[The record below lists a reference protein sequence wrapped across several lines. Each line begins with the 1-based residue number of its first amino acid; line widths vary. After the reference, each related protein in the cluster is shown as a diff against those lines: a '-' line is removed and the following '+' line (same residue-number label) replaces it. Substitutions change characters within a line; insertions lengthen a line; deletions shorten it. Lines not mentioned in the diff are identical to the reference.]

1 MFVDQA
7 KIKIE
12 SGSGGH
18 GHIGF
23 FRARY
28 VPNGGPNGGDGGN
41 GGSVIFA
48 ADPELNTLMDF
59 RYRRVFKGEPG
70 KNGGN
75 NNKSGANGADCIVA
89 VPPGTIIRDAQTGR
103 IIADMAEN
111 TGGPGATGKSDIIR
125 NSDII
130 RKSGAAGKSPERYTT
145 HKVLLKGGKGGRGNQ
160 HFATPTRQAPKFAED
175 GKSGKTLEIILE
187 LKLIADA
194 GIIGFPNAGK
204 STLLAMVTN
213 AKPKIAGYQ
222 FTTLSPNLGVVR
234 SEWGSDFVLA
244 DIPGL
249 IEGASSG
256 IGLGHDFLRHIERT
270 KVLIHV
276 VDISSGEKPRDA
288 RDAVEAINAELVAYN
303 PKLLDRPQII
313 AANKMDLV
321 LNSEELLAPLYELGK
336 ELGHQVF
343 PISAAANDGLKEL
356 IKAVQEILRDYP
368 EDIIF
373 EAEEEIYDPNEEV
386 AEAAIT
392 VEKDDEGIYRVE
404 GPGIERILGYTNMI
418 DEKGFAYFQRFMRE
432 KGIIAKL
439 EELGITEGDTVQMY
453 EYEFDYLQ

>member
-23 FRARY
+23 HRARY

-41 GGSVIFA
+41 GGSVIVI
-48 ADPELNTLMDF
+48 ADSSLNTLVDF
-59 RYRRVFKGEPG
+59 RYRRTFKAEPG
-70 KNGGN
+70 VKGSIN
-75 NNKSGANGADCIVA
+75 NCTGARGKDCVIA
-89 VPPGTIIRDAQTGR
+89 VPAGTIIRDAGSGR
-103 IIADMAEN
+103 IIADMA
-111 TGGPGATGKSDIIR
+111 K
-125 NSDII
+125 
-130 RKSGAAGKSPERYTT
+130 AGDSRI
-145 HKVLLKGGKGGRGNQ
+145 LAKGGRGGRGNQ

-175 GKSGKTLEIILE
+175 GKPGKVFEITLE

-204 STLLAMVTN
+204 STLLSMVTN

-222 FTTLSPNLGVVR
+222 FTTLSPNLGVV
-234 SEWGSDFVLA
+234 SGDFETDFVLA

-249 IEGASSG
+249 IEGASEG

-276 VDISSGEKPRDA
+276 VDVAGLETDKTPE
-288 RDAVEAINAELVAYN
+288 EAINAINSELAAYN
-303 PKLLDRPQII
+303 PELLKRPQII
-313 AANKMDLV
+313 AANKIDILV
-321 LNSEELLAPLYELGK
+321 EAEDRLAPIYALGK
-336 ELGHQVF
+336 EHGWPVI
-343 PISAAANDGLKEL
+343 PISAATNSGLKALMQVVAETL
-356 IKAVQEILRDYP
+356 SGYP

-373 EAEEEIYDPNEEV
+373 EAEEEALVEEK
-386 AEAAIT
+386 EAAIIIEK
-392 VEKDDEGIYRVE
+392 EKDGLFRVE
-404 GPGIERILGYTNMI
+404 GPGIERVLGYTNMI

-432 KGIIAKL
+432 KGIIARL
-439 EELGITEGDTVQMY
+439 EELGIEEGDTVQMY
-453 EYEFDYLQ
+453 ELEFDYYP